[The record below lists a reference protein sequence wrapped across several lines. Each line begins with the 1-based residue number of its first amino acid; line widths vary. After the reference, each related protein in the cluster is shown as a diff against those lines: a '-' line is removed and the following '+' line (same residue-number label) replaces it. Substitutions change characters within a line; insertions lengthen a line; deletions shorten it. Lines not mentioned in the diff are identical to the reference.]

1 MKIILL
7 NALCMAILVSTYV
20 SVAWAMKKF
29 GKSN

>member
-7 NALCMAILVSTYV
+7 NALCMAILFLTCL